1 MAYEQKLNQG
11 SLFKAD
17 KKTDKHP
24 DLTGTIKLNDGDYFI
39 SAWKKTGQ
47 KGEYLS
53 LSVKKKEAQ
62 TQQAEQPKYKV
73 TQNDLPF

>member
-47 KGEYLS
+47 KGEFLS
-53 LSVKKKEAQ
+53 ISVKKKEAQ
-62 TQQAEQPKYKV
+62 GSQGTQNMQGMQS
-73 TQNDLPF
+73 NDLPF

>member
-47 KGEYLS
+47 KGEFLS
-53 LSVKKKEAQ
+53 ISVKKKEAQ
-62 TQQAEQPKYKV
+62 GAQTQA
-73 TQNDLPF
+73 NDLPF

>member
-24 DLTGTIKLNDGDYFI
+24 DLNGTIKLNDGDYFI
-39 SAWKKTGQ
+39 SAWKKQGP

-53 LSVKKKEAQ
+53 LSVKKKENQSAQ
-62 TQQAEQPKYKV
+62 SA
-73 TQNDLPF
+73 NDLPF